1 MDSFKSSGETINCE
15 VLQTSTP
22 GPHAAIVVVHG
33 TSGFEPPFGAMI
45 RKFGSALSAKG
56 NTVLIP
62 HYFGPIRS
70 GADALIAFPSRRSRW
85 VAILKDALTFA
96 TTLNGVGAG
105 RLGLLGFSM
114 GGHLAIWCAQDSSGP
129 KPKAVVDFFAPIN
142 SPPPFAGIGPNVV
155 ALPPVQIHHGDVDNV
170 VPPEQSEVFKRLLVA
185 ARRTEGTDFEM
196 HTYPG
201 QGHGFTGEPA
211 VSTSTAATI
220 AFFGRHL
227 V

>member
-1 MDSFKSSGETINCE
+1 MESFKSAGEKIDCE
-15 VLQTSTP
+15 VLRPSIT

-33 TSGFEPPFGAMI
+33 TSGLEPPFGVMI

-62 HYFGPIRS
+62 HYFGLIRPNEE
-70 GADALIAFPSRRSRW
+70 ALLAFPSLRSRW
-85 VAILKDALTFA
+85 VEILRDALAFA
-96 TTLNGVGAG
+96 TTLNGVGVG

-129 KPKAVVDFFAPIN
+129 KQKAVVDFFAPIN
-142 SPPPFAGIGPNVV
+142 SPPFAGIGPNVA
-155 ALPPVQIHHGDVDNV
+155 ALPPVQIHHGDADNV
-170 VPPEQSEVFKRLLVA
+170 VPPEQSMVLKRLLVA
-185 ARRTEGTDFEM
+185 AGKIEGSDFEV

-201 QGHGFTGEPA
+201 QGHGFVGEPA